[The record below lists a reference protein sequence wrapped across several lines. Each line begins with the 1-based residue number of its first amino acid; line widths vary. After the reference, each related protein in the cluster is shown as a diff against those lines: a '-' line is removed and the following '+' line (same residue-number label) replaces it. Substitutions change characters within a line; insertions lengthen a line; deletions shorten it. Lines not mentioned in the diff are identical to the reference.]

1 MDAKDKGGYT
11 AVMLAAV
18 NKHEKVMKFEIIS
31 AINTCSS
38 CLKRGV
44 FSAMPQF
51 FKRWIALS
59 DAINWCS
66 SVDRAIHRIN
76 PYPQDS
82 DLSGG

>member
-31 AINTCSS
+31 AINTCAPVVQNVEWVALSN
-38 CLKRGV
+38 R
-44 FSAMPQF
+44 PQF

-59 DAINWCS
+59 
-66 SVDRAIHRIN
+66 
-76 PYPQDS
+76 
-82 DLSGG
+82 SG

>member
-1 MDAKDKGGYT
+1 MYSKIACFVYLFQTQSVNVDAKDKGGYT

-31 AINTCSS
+31 AIYIGSS

-44 FSAMPQF
+44 GSAMPQF

-59 DAINWCS
+59 S
-66 SVDRAIHRIN
+66 R
-76 PYPQDS
+76 
-82 DLSGG
+82 